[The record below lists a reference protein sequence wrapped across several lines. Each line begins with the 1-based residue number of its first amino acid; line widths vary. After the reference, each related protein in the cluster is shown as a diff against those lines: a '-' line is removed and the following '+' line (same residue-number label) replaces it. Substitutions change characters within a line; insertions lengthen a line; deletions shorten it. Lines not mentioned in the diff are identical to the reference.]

1 MGNYSAEGDVMIQT
15 NLLFSM
21 VVQFKNAYLEK
32 LYIGL
37 PVSGKPRY
45 SDGVIEKFRK
55 RILILSNV
63 ESAVRLRQFKSLH
76 FEALKGDKRGLYSIR
91 VDHKYRL
98 EFAIEINKITLLEI
112 VLIKELSNH
121 YR

>member
-1 MGNYSAEGDVMIQT
+1 
-15 NLLFSM
+15 M

-32 LYIGL
+32 LYAGL

-45 SDGVIEKFRK
+45 SDDVIEKFRK
-55 RILILSNV
+55 RILLMCNV

-76 FEALKGDKRGLYSIR
+76 FEALKGDKKGLYSIR

-98 EFAIEINKITLLEI
+98 EFAIEMNKVSLIEI
-112 VLIKELSNH
+112 ILIKELSNH